1 LDHPSVGKR
10 DAIILPVIGA
20 EDWRAPIKEYLLT
33 GSLSLDRME
42 VVKQTK
48 RASRYYLIDGVL
60 YR

>member
-1 LDHPSVGKR
+1 MGD
-10 DAIILPVIGA
+10 

-33 GSLSLDRME
+33 GSLPLDKME

-48 RASRYYLIDGVL
+48 RASRYYLIDRVL